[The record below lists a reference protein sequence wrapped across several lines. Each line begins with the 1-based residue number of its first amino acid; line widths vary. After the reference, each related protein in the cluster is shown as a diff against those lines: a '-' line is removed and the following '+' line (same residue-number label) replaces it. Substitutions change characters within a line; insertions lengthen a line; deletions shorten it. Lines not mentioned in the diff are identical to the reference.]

1 MSASSAAPILVVGE
15 IIVDF
20 TVAKPGAECKLRLG
34 GIVHAARGLWA
45 CGISYS
51 IAAVCPGYIVDQ
63 AQRFL
68 AAHGCQEF
76 VLLGE
81 VKGSPNVTVIGD
93 ATEVSDQGYEDL
105 LREEKSVEFVEVG
118 DALKSFSE
126 VLIFPGKFD
135 LSEITRFLS
144 ATARVSFDVAYDTE
158 DFSSIECF
166 AGRVGAVAISTS
178 SPLFARVGA
187 VDIDPMIEAATAL
200 GAEAFLLKENRGGS
214 RLFDLRTNEVESVP
228 AILSATANSVGVGDV
243 YSAVMVGFRER
254 GWKEAAWRGARAATS
269 YAVTTYPDDFRE
281 DVRRELA
288 LSLEE
293 MQDLGGTMLPWH
305 ARPSFD
311 IYLAAP
317 DFSYVDK
324 PEVDRTV
331 EALLYHN
338 FNARRPIEEN
348 GELPRGSSPS
358 ALRAMFAKDIA
369 LLEEC
374 RVIFAVPLERDPGT
388 LVEMGLAMARGKPVI
403 TFDPRRE
410 NNNTMVAGGS
420 AAYSDD
426 LDICINGL
434 FIEISKLWMASQ

>member
-1 MSASSAAPILVVGE
+1 M
-15 IIVDF
+15 
-20 TVAKPGAECKLRLG
+20 
-34 GIVHAARGLWA
+34 
-45 CGISYS
+45 
-51 IAAVCPGYIVDQ
+51 
-63 AQRFL
+63 
-68 AAHGCQEF
+68 
-76 VLLGE
+76 LGE

-105 LREEKSVEFVEVG
+105 LREEKSVEFLGVG
-118 DALKSFSE
+118 DVLKSFSE

-158 DFSSIECF
+158 EFSSIECF

-187 VDIDPMIEAATAL
+187 VDIDPMIEAATTL

-214 RLFDLRTNEVESVP
+214 RLFDLRTHEVESVP
-228 AILSATANSVGVGDV
+228 AILSATVNSVGVGDV
-243 YSAVMVGFRER
+243 YSAVMVGFRQR
-254 GWKEAAWRGARAATS
+254 GWREAAWRGARAATS

-293 MQDLGGTMLPWH
+293 MRGLGGTMLPWH

-324 PEVDRTV
+324 PEVDRAV
-331 EALLYHN
+331 EALQYHN
-338 FNARRPIEEN
+338 FTVRRPIEEN

-358 ALRAMFAKDIA
+358 VLRAMFAKDIA
-369 LLEEC
+369 LLEDC

-388 LVEMGLAMARGKPVI
+388 LVEMGIAMASKKPVI

-434 FIEISKLWMASQ
+434 FIEISKLWMASR